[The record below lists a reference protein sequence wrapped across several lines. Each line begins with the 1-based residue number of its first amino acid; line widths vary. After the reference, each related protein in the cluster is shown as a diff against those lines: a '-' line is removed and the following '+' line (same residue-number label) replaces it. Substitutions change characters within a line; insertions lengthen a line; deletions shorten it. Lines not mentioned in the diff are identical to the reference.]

1 MRTIRPYANR
11 ACMTL
16 LITAALAA
24 SLAGCGKAPPQ
35 QAGKPTVFVS
45 VLPQAHFVEK
55 VAGARVRVEVLVQP
69 GQSPHTFT
77 PTTDQMARLGESRLY
92 LRIGVEFEKRVVGKI
107 RSTHPDLRIVDTREG
122 IELRTM
128 TGGKHDQPEHEH
140 DAHVEEHAE
149 EHAEHEHA
157 AHDTDEHHHA
167 SGEPDPHV
175 WLNPRNVKIMAGH
188 IAEALKE
195 LDPAHAEEYERNAEA
210 FQRELDDADA
220 RVAAALAPLRGK
232 EFMVF
237 HPAFGYFADAYG
249 LTQFPVE
256 IEGKNPDAKSLANLI
271 RTAKDKD
278 IRVIF
283 VQPQFSPKR
292 AEAIAEEIGGAVV
305 PMDPLA
311 RDYIANLLDMA
322 AKIESALG
330 SRPEPR
336 DATAP

>member
-1 MRTIRPYANR
+1 
-11 ACMTL
+11 
-16 LITAALAA
+16 
-24 SLAGCGKAPPQ
+24 
-35 QAGKPTVFVS
+35 
-45 VLPQAHFVEK
+45 
-55 VAGARVRVEVLVQP
+55 
-69 GQSPHTFT
+69 
-77 PTTDQMARLGESRLY
+77 
-92 LRIGVEFEKRVVGKI
+92 
-107 RSTHPDLRIVDTREG
+107 
-122 IELRTM
+122 
-128 TGGKHDQPEHEH
+128 
-140 DAHVEEHAE
+140 
-149 EHAEHEHA
+149 
-157 AHDTDEHHHA
+157 
-167 SGEPDPHV
+167 
-175 WLNPRNVKIMAGH
+175 
-188 IAEALKE
+188 
-195 LDPAHAEEYERNAEA
+195 
-210 FQRELDDADA
+210 
-220 RVAAALAPLRGK
+220 
-232 EFMVF
+232 MVF

-278 IRVIF
+278 IRVIL